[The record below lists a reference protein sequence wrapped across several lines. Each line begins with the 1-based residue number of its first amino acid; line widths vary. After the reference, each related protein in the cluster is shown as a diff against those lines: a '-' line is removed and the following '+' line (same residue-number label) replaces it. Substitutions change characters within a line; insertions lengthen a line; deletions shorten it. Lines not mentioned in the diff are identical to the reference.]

1 MHRTARPQ
9 PCPISSFSSVGPQA
23 KEPRCASPEWQLSA
37 TGTGCLG
44 IRPAGNSPR
53 PATRNG
59 NSADL
64 VSTRLTYAGVVSR
77 PTPADVTIKL
87 FGPLEIT
94 IGERQIGAGDLGGI
108 RPKQVLEILLAAR
121 GHPVPTDRLADL
133 LWGHE
138 LPMNAANSLQTFIS
152 ALRRHLSSDR
162 EWARALVVTD
172 AQAYRF
178 DTNLVTLDLDR
189 FDALLEHPARESS
202 RVVRRRLEHALA
214 LVRGEVLDDEPY
226 AEWALELRRVYQ
238 ARVLEA
244 RVEAAEMALGECD
257 YSAALRHAEAA
268 IGMDRFSEQAHRL
281 AMLALYALG
290 RQHEALY
297 TFTQLRTVLDQEL
310 GLEPMPGTRAL
321 HSAILRQDDPSSL
334 IPRPRESAAAWPAQ
348 HAPVVLLGRVNERLR
363 LESVT
368 RRALDGTFA
377 LAMVEGESGLGKS
390 RLLEE
395 LVASLEG
402 VRMGRSSCSELERH
416 LPYVPLA
423 AAIRDALRDLMPE
436 PGALPALREILP
448 ELRLGSEDRPF
459 ADVDALEALVQLV
472 EANAPLVLLLDDL
485 QWADASTLGALAYM
499 QRRCAALPVAVVG
512 TVRSGEAT
520 GGDPVRRLRPHTVV
534 RLDPLTATELAPL
547 GIPRLHE
554 RTGGNP
560 RFVAAAVR
568 GGGAGE
574 LEQTLSETLLVQ
586 CRAEGAV
593 ACRLLIWGSVLGEAF
608 DPDEVSTVSGVD
620 LLRVAEEF
628 DRLCGRNILCVDGI
642 RFRFRYGVFRD
653 VLLHSVS
660 PARRRVM
667 CERVTSARRERESG
681 QTEPNAVPLTR

>member
-1 MHRTARPQ
+1 MA
-9 PCPISSFSSVGPQA
+9 
-23 KEPRCASPEWQLSA
+23 
-37 TGTGCLG
+37 
-44 IRPAGNSPR
+44 
-53 PATRNG
+53 
-59 NSADL
+59 
-64 VSTRLTYAGVVSR
+64 R
-77 PTPADVTIKL
+77 PTPADVTVKL

-94 IGERQIGAGDLGGI
+94 IGERRIGASDLGGI

-138 LPMNAANSLQTFIS
+138 LPTNAANSLQTFIS
-152 ALRRHLSSDR
+152 TLRRHLSSDR
-162 EWARALVVTD
+162 DRARALVVTD

-178 DTNLVTLDLDR
+178 DTDLVTLDLDR
-189 FDALLEHPARESS
+189 FDALLEHPARESP

-214 LVRGEVLDDEPY
+214 LARGEVLDDEPY
-226 AEWALELRRVYQ
+226 ADWALELRRVYQ
-238 ARVLEA
+238 ARVLEV
-244 RVEAAEMALGECD
+244 RVDAAQMALGECD

-268 IGMDRFSEQAHRL
+268 IAIDRFSEQSHRL

-290 RQHEALY
+290 RQHEALD
-297 TFTQLRTVLDQEL
+297 TFTKLRTVLDQEL

-321 HSAILRQDDPSSL
+321 HSAMLRQDDPALL
-334 IPRPRESAAAWPAQ
+334 IPRPQQSSAAWQAHHP
-348 HAPVVLLGRVNERLR
+348 PVVLLGRVDERLR

-377 LAMVEGESGLGKS
+377 LTLVEGEAGLGKS
-390 RLLEE
+390 RLLDE
-395 LVASLEG
+395 LVACLEG
-402 VRMGRSSCSELERH
+402 VRMGLSSCSELERH

-423 AAIRDALRDLMPE
+423 AAIRDALRDLTPE

-512 TVRSGEAT
+512 TVRTGEAT
-520 GGDPVRRLRPHTVV
+520 DADPVRRLQPNTII
-534 RLDPLTATELAPL
+534 RLNPLTPSELAPL

-560 RFVAAAVR
+560 RFVAVAMR

-574 LEQTLSETLLVQ
+574 LEQTLSETLLAQ

-593 ACRLLIWGSVLGEAF
+593 ACRLLIWASVLGQAF
-608 DPDEVSTVSGVD
+608 DPDEVSTLSGVD
-620 LLRVAEEF
+620 LLQVTEEF
-628 DRLCGRNILCVDGI
+628 DRLCARNILRVDGI
-642 RFRFRYGVFRD
+642 RFRFRYSIFRD

-667 CERVTSARRERESG
+667 CHRVTSARREREFG
-681 QTEPNAVPLTR
+681 QTESEAVPLTR

>member
-1 MHRTARPQ
+1 MARQ
-9 PCPISSFSSVGPQA
+9 
-23 KEPRCASPEWQLSA
+23 
-37 TGTGCLG
+37 
-44 IRPAGNSPR
+44 
-53 PATRNG
+53 
-59 NSADL
+59 
-64 VSTRLTYAGVVSR
+64 
-77 PTPADVTIKL
+77 TPADVTVKL

-94 IGERQIGAGDLGGI
+94 IGERRISASDLGGI

-138 LPMNAANSLQTFIS
+138 LPTNAANSLQTFIS
-152 ALRRHLSSDR
+152 TLRRHLSSDR

-178 DTNLVTLDLDR
+178 DTDLVTLDLDR

-214 LVRGEVLDDEPY
+214 LVRGQVLDDEPY
-226 AEWALELRRVYQ
+226 ADWALELRRVYQ
-238 ARVLEA
+238 SRVLEA
-244 RVEAAEMALGECD
+244 RVDAAQMALGERD

-268 IGMDRFSEQAHRL
+268 IAMDRFSEQSHRL

-297 TFTQLRTVLDQEL
+297 TFTKLRTVLDQEL

-321 HSAILRQDDPSSL
+321 HSAILRQDDPASL
-334 IPRPRESAAAWPAQ
+334 IPRPQQSGAAWQAG
-348 HAPVVLLGRVNERLR
+348 HAPVVLLGRLDERVT

-377 LAMVEGESGLGKS
+377 LTLVEGEAGLGKS
-390 RLLEE
+390 RLLDE

-402 VRMGRSSCSELERH
+402 VRIGRSSCSELERH

-472 EANAPLVLLLDDL
+472 EANAPLVLALDDL

-512 TVRSGEAT
+512 TVRTGEAT
-520 GGDPVRRLRPHTVV
+520 GGDPVRRLHPNTIV
-534 RLDPLTATELAPL
+534 RLDPLTPNELAPL

-560 RFVAAAVR
+560 RFVAVAMR

-574 LEQTLSETLLVQ
+574 LEQTLSETLLAQ
-586 CRAEGAV
+586 CRAQGAD
-593 ACRLLIWGSVLGEAF
+593 ACRLLIWASVLGEPF
-608 DPDEVSTVSGVD
+608 DPDEVSTLSGVD
-620 LLRVAEEF
+620 LLQVTEQF
-628 DRLCGRNILCVDGI
+628 DRLCARNILCVDGI
-642 RFRFRYGVFRD
+642 RFRFRYSIFRD

-660 PARRRVM
+660 PARRGVMRQRVA
-667 CERVTSARRERESG
+667 SARRAKESG
-681 QTEPNAVPLTR
+681 QTESEAVPLKR

>member
-1 MHRTARPQ
+1 M
-9 PCPISSFSSVGPQA
+9 G
-23 KEPRCASPEWQLSA
+23 
-37 TGTGCLG
+37 
-44 IRPAGNSPR
+44 
-53 PATRNG
+53 
-59 NSADL
+59 
-64 VSTRLTYAGVVSR
+64 R
-77 PTPADVTIKL
+77 PTPSDVTIKL
-87 FGPLEIT
+87 FGPLKIT
-94 IGERQIGAGDLGGI
+94 IGEHQIGAGDLGGI

-133 LWGHE
+133 LWGQE
-138 LPMNAANSLQTFIS
+138 LPLNAANSLQTFIS

-178 DTNLVTLDLDR
+178 DTELVTLDLDR
-189 FDALLEHPARESS
+189 FDALLEHPARQSS
-202 RVVRRRLEHALA
+202 CVVRSRLEHALA

-226 AEWALELRRVYQ
+226 AKWAFELRRIYQ

-244 RVEAAEMALGECD
+244 RVDAAKMALGECD
-257 YSAALRHAEAA
+257 YSAALRHAENA

-290 RQHEALY
+290 RQHEALH

-310 GLEPMPGTRAL
+310 GLEPTPDTRAL
-321 HSAILRQDDPSSL
+321 HSAILRQDDPISL
-334 IPRPRESAAAWPAQ
+334 IPRPPQRGGASQAR
-348 HAPVVLLGRVNERLR
+348 HAPVVLLGRVSERAR

-377 LAMVEGESGLGKS
+377 LTLVEGEAGLGKS
-390 RLLEE
+390 RLLDE

-402 VRMGRSSCSELERH
+402 VRIGRSSCSELERH

-423 AAIRDALRDLMPE
+423 TAIRDALRDLMPE
-436 PGALPALREILP
+436 PGSLPALREILP

-459 ADVDALEALVQLV
+459 AEVDALEALVQLV

-499 QRRCAALPVAVVG
+499 QRRCVALPVAVVG
-512 TVRSGEAT
+512 TLRSGEVPD
-520 GGDPVRRLRPHTVV
+520 GDPVRRLAPSAVV
-534 RLDPLTATELAPL
+534 RLEPLTPGELAPL
-547 GIPRLHE
+547 GILRLHE

-574 LEQTLSETLLVQ
+574 LEQTISETLLAQ
-586 CRAEGAV
+586 CRAEGTV
-593 ACRLLIWGSVLGEAF
+593 ACRLLIWASVLGEPF
-608 DPDEVSTVSGVD
+608 DPDEVSTLAGVD
-620 LLRVAEEF
+620 PLRVTEEF
-628 DRLCGRNILCVDGI
+628 DRLCGRQILCVDGI
-642 RFRFRYGVFRD
+642 RFRFRYSIFRD
-653 VLLHSVS
+653 VLLHSIS

-667 CERVTSARRERESG
+667 CERVTSARREREFG
-681 QTEPNAVPLTR
+681 QAEPQPVPLAR